1 MCYHV
6 AMPTTE
12 EKLETLIAKLRSLP
26 EERKELAVEAL
37 AEITDEEVYVL
48 SDEERAVL
56 EPRLAEAKR
65 GENLVDADKVDLLNK
80 PWA

>member
-1 MCYHV
+1 
-6 AMPTTE
+6 
-12 EKLETLIAKLRSLP
+12 LIAKLRSLP
-26 EERKELAVEAL
+26 ENQRELAVEAL

-56 EPRLAEAKR
+56 EPRLAEAQR